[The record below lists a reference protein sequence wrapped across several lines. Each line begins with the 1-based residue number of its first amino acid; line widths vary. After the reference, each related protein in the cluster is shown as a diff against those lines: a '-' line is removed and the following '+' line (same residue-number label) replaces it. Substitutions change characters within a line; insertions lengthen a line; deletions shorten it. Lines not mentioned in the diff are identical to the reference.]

1 MTAEAACGIFI
12 CVEDFTE
19 GMIDKTAL
27 GVCGSLSL
35 AFALGKLHIS
45 TVSRSSA
52 RRLRNILDILIERN
66 HIKEMRGDI
75 NGKI

>member
-1 MTAEAACGIFI
+1 MCGGFHRRNDWRNGAGI
-12 CVEDFTE
+12 
-19 GMIDKTAL
+19 
-27 GVCGSLSL
+27 CGSLSL

-52 RRLRNILDILIERN
+52 RRLKNILDILIERN
-66 HIKEMRGDI
+66 YIKEMRGDI